1 MGGVGQAF
9 GIRGLR
15 LIQNG
20 RRPGLELLLAIL
32 AEFRRARAA
41 EQRYE
46 KLRRA
51 GAAALA
57 RDGIVRTDLPRRI
70 FEEFYSL
77 SLGNAEDTWL

>member
-1 MGGVGQAF
+1 MAA
-9 GIRGLR
+9 
-15 LIQNG
+15 G
-20 RRPGLELLLAIL
+20 RDSRFFSQFSPS
-32 AEFRRARAA
+32 FRRAGAA

-46 KLRRA
+46 QLTRA
-51 GAAALA
+51 SAAALA